1 MKNILLIA
9 FLFSFTIVAQAQI
22 YKWVDDNGNIQYTQ
36 TPPTDREVEVIRGDR
51 TQGRPVTADF
61 SLKQPGVGEE
71 VEVKDV
77 KDPDGEVT
85 VIDTDK
91 LEQYCAEQRHSLEVT
106 ERTKRISVMGDDGK
120 ISNIS
125 DAEKQKKIDN
135 IKANLQKYCQ

>member
-9 FLFSFTIVAQAQI
+9 FLFLLTFTAQAQI

-36 TPPTDREVEVIRGDR
+36 TPPTDREVKVIRGDH
-51 TQGRPVTADF
+51 TQGRPLTADF

-77 KDPDGEVT
+77 KDPQGEVS
-85 VIDTDK
+85 VIDTEK
-91 LEQYCAEQRHSLEVT
+91 LKQYCAQQRHNLEVT
-106 ERTKRISVMGDDGK
+106 ERTKRMSVLGEDGK
-120 ISNIS
+120 ITNIS
-125 DAEKQKKIDN
+125 DADKEAKIQE